1 MNKFLAKDLGNVDF
15 IPSLYD
21 AFISIS
27 KKCDELSSHDFFK
40 EISNIIFNYSL
51 VSCRQNTNLN
61 NEQLAKTKECLVI
74 AVRLFDEACE
84 ENNWEK
90 LLISLRIFDFFDQD
104 YGLIEISKIPEDLKN
119 KIVGILKTTDFEIN
133 FPKHT
138 SYSEKEMLEILNNTK
153 ISTDYSEVIG
163 IIDGIMD
170 VFILQ
175 NVFWDIKSTWGILIN
190 FASCLDKK
198 IILDVLNST
207 DSCKKIELF
216 FSSLEKE
223 FFCDMSFASELK
235 NNYLVLRVFKYWLL
249 SLEDKYWKFNK
260 LEEIPDYTDYL
271 TSMFLNSNLHL
282 ENYIEI
288 LRISHLKSYNYLLG
302 RLVALH
308 ENFLH
313 IYLNHISFGKEETQ
327 AFSLGFLE
335 KTDCSADNVVTN
347 TIEQIKSKFLAH
359 EIHSYSNIN
368 FYTGFLDLF
377 CYYFRIK
384 NPDRNA
390 YLKTLADY
398 SEKILS
404 EQNSWN
410 HEAVK
415 SVWVDLYYFCLTNIV
430 GKYVFSENELRTVI
444 PALFDER
451 NEVIYDIKSLNVM
464 RTLLMTPNKQ
474 IKINIKP
481 NVLLQYLI
489 EVEEKEMITKE
500 QPQ

>member
-1 MNKFLAKDLGNVDF
+1 MNKFLAKDLKNVDF
-15 IPSLYD
+15 ISSLYD

-40 EISNIIFNYSL
+40 EISKIIFNYSL

-61 NEQLAKTKECLVI
+61 DKQLTKIKECLLI

-90 LLISLRIFDFFDQD
+90 LLISLRIFDFFDQN
-104 YGLIEISKIPEDLKN
+104 YGLIKISKISKDLKN

-133 FPKHT
+133 VLKNAQYH
-138 SYSEKEMLEILNNTK
+138 EKRMVEILHNAK
-153 ISTDYSEVIG
+153 MDADYSQ
-163 IIDGIMD
+163 IINI
-170 VFILQ
+170 F
-175 NVFWDIKSTWGILIN
+175 DIQICHSGAFYYEKSTWGFLIN
-190 FASCLDKK
+190 FAFYLDKK
-198 IILDVLNST
+198 IMLDVLDST
-207 DSCKKIELF
+207 DDYEKTELF
-216 FSSLEKE
+216 LSSLEKE

-313 IYLNHISFGKEETQ
+313 IYLNHISFGKDETQ

-368 FYTGFLDLF
+368 SGTGFLDLF
-377 CYYFRIK
+377 FYYFRIK

-390 YLKTLADY
+390 YLKTLAEY

-404 EQNSWN
+404 EQNSCN
-410 HEAVK
+410 HEAVT
-415 SVWVDLYYFCLTNIV
+415 SVWVDLYYFCLSNIV

-451 NEVIYDIKSLNVM
+451 NEMIYDIKSLNAM

-474 IKINIKP
+474 IKIKIKP
-481 NVLLQYLI
+481 YVLLQYLI
-489 EVEEKEMITKE
+489 EVEEEEMITKE
-500 QPQ
+500 IKPQ